1 MGSFLWG
8 PDASHVLHYHLFY
21 HLNGKTLTTGD
32 LSRNL
37 GGFTLDHLKVKLNVS
52 TYRHLAAAIGRHL
65 VVGIMDDG
73 DEEMTTGMDAMA
85 GRQTTTSEAIYGL
98 QPGEVGRINERI
110 LALFR
115 AMARLWHARVL
126 RLDLEGRVASLDQ
139 ILHPNSTMDELAG
152 KSSSG
157 FTATDLH
164 TLIDHLKTTY
174 EDSVVKRIVPLL
186 MEALED
192 KLADQFLGLGGTRNP
207 FEEDSTDI
215 GHLHAPME
223 EEPEH
228 TPVQRRDKGKGKA
241 THQVS
246 QNFMTHGYLMLSLF

>member
-1 MGSFLWG
+1 MGTYLWG
-8 PDASHVLHYHLFY
+8 PDASHVLHHHLFY

-37 GGFTLDHLKVKLNVS
+37 GGFTLDHLKVRLNVS

-65 VVGIMDDG
+65 VVGIMEA
-73 DEEMTTGMDAMA
+73 EEEVTTGMDAMA

-110 LALFR
+110 LGLFR
-115 AMARLWHARVL
+115 AMAHLWHARVL
-126 RLDLEGRVASLDQ
+126 RLDLDGRVATLDQ
-139 ILHPNSTMDELAG
+139 ILHPNATMDDLAG

-157 FTATDLH
+157 FTPTDLH
-164 TLIDHLKTTY
+164 TLIDHLKATY

-192 KLADQFLGLGGTRNP
+192 KSADQFLGLGGTKTLNLL
-207 FEEDSTDI
+207 I
-215 GHLHAPME
+215 
-223 EEPEH
+223 
-228 TPVQRRDKGKGKA
+228 
-241 THQVS
+241 
-246 QNFMTHGYLMLSLF
+246 